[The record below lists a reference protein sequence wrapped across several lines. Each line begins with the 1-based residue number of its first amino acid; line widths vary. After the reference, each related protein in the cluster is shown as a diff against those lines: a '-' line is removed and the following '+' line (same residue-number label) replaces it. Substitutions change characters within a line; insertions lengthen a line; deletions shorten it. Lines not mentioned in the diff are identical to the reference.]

1 MIDNFQKFLNALD
14 TGGGHVFL
22 LSILTAVG
30 VINYWFTRDVKVLEL
45 FGGALLLSMKG
56 AKGN

>member
-1 MIDNFQKFLNALD
+1 MIGTFKEFLNSLD
-14 TGGGHVFL
+14 TPGGHVFI

-30 VINYWFTRDVKVLEL
+30 VVNYWFTRDVKVLEL

-56 AKGN
+56 K